1 MLMFDSPVNAATQTK
16 RRLVELPF
24 TERRDG
30 TPVRAFHASASTT
43 VREGAVVSDIADSH
57 GSRVLTFHRAAADTE
72 LAAVTLSA
80 RVRVE
85 TDGAAN
91 LDGYG
96 WPAPP
101 TEPVHTFSGSGHEL
115 IFQAAADLADQ
126 HVPLDRALLLLW
138 GATLQGGT
146 PTQGERLRIAELAA
160 ARTGEINAYLGQTDT
175 YALMSEGEGWYGAC
189 LYRSALENLFEIYLG
204 SLTFTLLDAEDIDDT
219 DEELRTSLSGV
230 RGAGTAVPEGVPVS
244 HWWWEMATNG

>member
-1 MLMFDSPVNAATQTK
+1 MLTFDSSINAATQTK
-16 RRLVELPF
+16 RRLIELPF
-24 TERRDG
+24 AERRDG
-30 TPVRAFHASASTT
+30 TPVHAYHASASAT
-43 VREGAVVSDIADSH
+43 VREGSVVSDAVESD
-57 GSRVLTFHRAAADTE
+57 GARVLTFYRAAADTE
-72 LAAVTLSA
+72 LATVTLSA

-85 TDGAAN
+85 ADRTAH

-101 TEPVHTFSGSGHEL
+101 TEPVHAFRGRSDEL
-115 IFQAAADLADQ
+115 ISQAASDLADE

-138 GATLQGGT
+138 GATLRGGT
-146 PTQGERLRIAELAA
+146 PTPGERLRIAELAA
-160 ARTGEINAYLGQTDT
+160 KRTREINAYLGQTDT

-219 DEELRTSLSGV
+219 DEEIRTNLSGV
-230 RGAGTAVPEGVPVS
+230 LGAGTAVPEGVPVS
-244 HWWWEMATNG
+244 HWWWDMATNG